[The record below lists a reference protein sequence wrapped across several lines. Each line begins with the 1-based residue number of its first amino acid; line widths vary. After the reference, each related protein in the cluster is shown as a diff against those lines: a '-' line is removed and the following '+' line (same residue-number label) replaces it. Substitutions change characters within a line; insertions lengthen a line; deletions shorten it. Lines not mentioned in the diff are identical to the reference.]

1 MSTGAPRER
10 RMGIGRWMVGL
21 VGRIGV
27 NDMNSALITASG
39 RIASRM
45 AAPDPHRK
53 GEVCATSDGSEK
65 EGPHHGRL
73 VGSGY
78 DIEYEPPHLYP
89 PQPSSPLDGRVNTRA
104 TIRDVTW
111 SVTLADPASRV

>member
-1 MSTGAPRER
+1 
-10 RMGIGRWMVGL
+10 MGIGRWMVGL

-53 GEVCATSDGSEK
+53 GRSARLPTARRRKGPTTEDWWGLDTTSSTN
-65 EGPHHGRL
+65 
-73 VGSGY
+73 
-78 DIEYEPPHLYP
+78 PPHLYP
-89 PQPSSPLDGRVNTRA
+89 PQPSSSPLNGRVNTRA